1 MPLIPKGTARIDAR
15 DGAYAAALLS
25 DTGGLTQFGGFIET
39 LLPGSASSTLH
50 WHEKED
56 EMVHVLTGT
65 VTLFASEAQTPMYPG
80 DTACFKAAPPVG
92 HCMRND
98 SDPSASYMVVST
110 RSGNDDVTYQLT
122 GDTLTIRDGI
132 KTYRDANGTVTR
144 TTTISRRM
152 TMPPPPKATG

>member
-39 LLPGSASSTLH
+39 LPPCSASSTLH

-80 DTACFKAAPPVG
+80 DTACFKAAPP
-92 HCMRND
+92 
-98 SDPSASYMVVST
+98 
-110 RSGNDDVTYQLT
+110 SGIACA
-122 GDTLTIRDGI
+122 TIAILRPATWSSVRGP
-132 KTYRDANGTVTR
+132 G
-144 TTTISRRM
+144 TTT
-152 TMPPPPKATG
+152 